1 MDEIQS
7 KYKKRKNLYLVMMAA
22 MVALAI
28 VFRLT
33 AVPGDH
39 NANRSNLLKFASL
52 AVIILVARNV
62 FRCPQCE
69 ATLAQAFYASL
80 CQLRRCPKCRA
91 TLKED

>member
-22 MVALAI
+22 MVVLA
-28 VFRLT
+28 VTFRLT
-33 AVPGDH
+33 AAPADH

-52 AVIILVARNV
+52 VVIILVARNV

-69 ATLAQAFYASL
+69 ATLAQAFYASW
-80 CQLRRCPKCRA
+80 CKLRRCPKCRA

>member
-1 MDEIQS
+1 MDAIQS
-7 KYKKRKNLYLVMMAA
+7 KYQKRKTLYLVLMAA
-22 MVALAI
+22 MVVLAI

-33 AVPGDH
+33 AVPGDQ

-69 ATLAQAFYASL
+69 ASLAQAFYSSL

-91 TLKED
+91 LLKED